1 MLNQVFFLQVR
12 RIRAWLMILAHI
24 HFQFKNIS
32 CEGIC
37 LFVYIL
43 GGGGG
48 LKP

>member
-1 MLNQVFFLQVR
+1 
-12 RIRAWLMILAHI
+12 MILAHI

-37 LFVYIL
+37 LFGYIL

-48 LKP
+48 IKTLDISFGKTKNCHLT